1 MLNILQH
8 HGGHLVRGKPRNNYL
23 FIWQTTDKGF
33 GAADCVTAEPTCA
46 GRIGSVL
53 TDGVTIFSEGG
64 IGE

>member
-1 MLNILQH
+1 
-8 HGGHLVRGKPRNNYL
+8 LVRGKPRNNYL